1 MRTQNECA
9 MIDHVRSMREK
20 SYRTAAI
27 LDNEASNTKIEL
39 AAFTSNVELRLT
51 TKTLC
56 DNVIHNR
63 KDKLRLDSKLL
74 VLKIPIGDLYMRNS

>member
-1 MRTQNECA
+1 
-9 MIDHVRSMREK
+9 MREK
-20 SYRTAAI
+20 SYRTAVI
-27 LDNEASNTKIEL
+27 VDDEASNTKIEL

-74 VLKIPIGDLYMRNS
+74 MFKISIEYFYMHNS